1 MDWQSSDSTF
11 SLYWSGSDSRE
22 LNDYQY
28 SVGTAPGDTNI
39 AAWTSVSTN
48 TSMIIENVE
57 LVEEQTYYGSVRA
70 EDRAGNISD
79 VVSSD
84 GITIDYSRPVSG
96 SVSDGLS
103 ADLVFTGSAD
113 SLSANWTGFSD
124 FISGISNYEY
134 AIGTTCLLY
143 TSDAA
148 DE

>member
-1 MDWQSSDSTF
+1 MNWKSSVSTV
-11 SLYWSGSDSRE
+11 SLYCAGSDSRE
-22 LNDYQY
+22 FNDYQS

-48 TSMIIENVE
+48 TSMVIENVE

-70 EDRAGNISD
+70 EDMAGNISD

-84 GITIDYSRPVSG
+84 GITIDYSAPVSG

-103 ADLVFTGSAD
+103 ADLIFTGTAD

-124 FISGISNYEY
+124 SISGISNYEY
-134 AIGTTCLLY
+134 AIGTPIHGTDVA
-143 TSDAA
+143 S
-148 DE
+148 